1 MATAEKTKT
10 PQNKGALGLTDEDAG
25 KLLGGLLLV
34 GAALALWPAL
44 LLGAIVLIALRGAR
58 VHWGYAAGGLALTA
72 LPLLL
77 GNREG
82 AFDRY
87 MAVAPAW
94 RVRDSFA
101 ELGLSGV
108 LAATWTVVLPVAA
121 AIALVGLLWDRLR
134 QSPENALRRRER
146 GDDARIARARA
157 RASAPARG
165 PRTLASPKGEPTGLE
180 LGVFLEGDEDTLPL
194 VRRRRGGRVERWGL
208 VPLDFLERHMLVLG
222 SSGSGKTET
231 LLRICAQLVRDRRWR
246 IYYIDAKGR
255 SAAART
261 FPKLMHAE
269 QRNYAM
275 FPEMAIDGWRGSGAE
290 IANRLLQ
297 TTPLGTEE
305 GAAYYALTVRQIVH
319 LACGAPGGPPDSSRE
334 FMRRLSREVLEG
346 LYDDDRD
353 LDAIAR
359 LKDEE
364 INGTYRRYDA
374 FFRGVG
380 GALDGT
386 WGWEDVD
393 AAYVLVDM
401 QRFGDSG
408 TQTVNY
414 LLRDFIHFVST
425 RKDDR
430 PALIIIDEFSA
441 AASGSPAAVEIVE
454 RLRELGGH
462 AILAPQAAVGL
473 GDELARERI
482 ITSTQGGWIL
492 HQVPNPDEIAELAG
506 TKLAIEASMQ
516 VQDEEVT
523 GAGSAREQHQRRVP
537 SQAVRRLQPGEC
549 FVIRQGSAARFQ
561 VVRAAAPADAASPGT
576 TAPRAQNAPPRSAVP
591 ADANGPPA
599 VRDRPAR
606 PAPAPA
612 KRTGS
617 PEPFPD

>member
-1 MATAEKTKT
+1 MAAKEQATTQQKNG
-10 PQNKGALGLTDEDAG
+10 PLNLSDEDAG
-25 KLLGGLLLV
+25 RLIAGLALV
-34 GAALALWPAL
+34 GLALALWPAL
-44 LLGAIVLIALRGAR
+44 ALGAAALIAMRALHL
-58 VHWGYAAGGLALTA
+58 HWGYAAVAVGLTA
-72 LPLLL
+72 IPWVAQGQSAL
-77 GNREG
+77 E
-82 AFDRY
+82 RY
-87 MAVAPAW
+87 MQVAPAW
-94 RVRDSFA
+94 RVRDSFG
-101 ELGLSGV
+101 ELGV
-108 LAATWTVVLPVAA
+108 LGLLGATWAIVLPAAA

-134 QSPENALRRRER
+134 GSPDKALRRREQ
-146 GDDARIARARA
+146 GEEARLARARA
-157 RASAPARG
+157 RASAPGRG
-165 PRTLASPKGEPTGLE
+165 PRTLAQPKGEPTGLE

-208 VPLDFLERHMLVLG
+208 VPLEFLERHMLVLG

-231 LLRICAQLVRDRRWR
+231 LLRLCAQLVRERRWR
-246 IYYIDAKGR
+246 IYYIDAKAR
-255 SAAART
+255 SAAAT
-261 FPKLMHAE
+261 TLPKLMRQQE
-269 QRNYAM
+269 RNYAV

-297 TTPLGTEE
+297 ATPLGTEE

-319 LACGAPGGPPDSSRE
+319 LACGAPSGPPGSSRE
-334 FMRRLSREVLEG
+334 FMRRLRREVLEG
-346 LYDDDRD
+346 LYEDERD

-359 LKDEE
+359 LKEEE

-380 GALDGT
+380 DALDGT

-393 AAYVLVDM
+393 GAYVLVDM
-401 QRFGDSG
+401 QRFGDAG

-414 LLRDFIHFVST
+414 LLRDFIHFVT
-425 RKDDR
+425 ARKDDR

-454 RLRELGGH
+454 RLRTLGGH

-473 GDELARERI
+473 GDEEARERI
-482 ITSTQGGWIL
+482 INSTQGGWIL

-516 VQDEEVT
+516 IQDEEAT

-561 VVRAAAPADAASPGT
+561 VVRAAVPDDEEPPAPRFAPAERD
-576 TAPRAQNAPPRSAVP
+576 APPASRE
-591 ADANGPPA
+591 
-599 VRDRPAR
+599 R
-606 PAPAPA
+606 APA
-612 KRTGS
+612 GGQS
-617 PEPFPD
+617 PPRPVTDRAPEGRRALDQGREPV